1 MMNKEIINNYSK
13 KIEEVFNKYVPQ
25 ITSSYSTVTES
36 MRYSFLLGGKRIR
49 PCILMEFYRICD
61 GEGDYAL
68 PFAVAL
74 EMIHTYSLIH
84 DDLPCMDDD
93 DIRRGK
99 PSNHIVYGEDIA
111 LLSGDAL
118 LTHAFYLASSAE
130 NIKPEYCIKAV
141 KELSYL
147 AGYHGM
153 IGGQVIDLQSEGKQ
167 VPIDAIYE
175 INALKTGA
183 LLKAAAKI
191 GVILAGGND
200 ETLKLADKYGE
211 KLGLAFQIM
220 DDILDECGNEK
231 ELGKPVHS
239 DEKNKKSTFVSIYGI
254 KKCRDMVKSLTDEAL
269 FCLKKIGGDTKFL
282 EDLTVYLSNRK
293 N

>member
-1 MMNKEIINNYSK
+1 MNKEIIKNYSEK
-13 KIEEVFNKYVPQ
+13 FEEVFNKFVPQ
-25 ITSSYSTVTES
+25 KVCSYSTVTES

-49 PCILMEFYRICD
+49 PCILMEFYKVCG
-61 GEGDYAL
+61 GEGDFAL

-99 PSNHIVYGEDIA
+99 PSNHIVYGEDMA
-111 LLSGDAL
+111 LLAGDGL
-118 LTHAFYLASSAE
+118 LTHAFFVASSAE
-130 NIKPEYCIKAV
+130 NIEATRCVKAI
-141 KELSYL
+141 KELSHL
-147 AGYHGM
+147 AGYNGM
-153 IGGQVIDLQSEGKQ
+153 IGGQVIDLQSENRK
-167 VPIDAIYE
+167 VSVETIYE
-175 INALKTGA
+175 INSLKTGA

-191 GVILAGGND
+191 GVILAGGSD
-200 ETLKLADKYGE
+200 ETLAVAEEYGE

-220 DDILDECGNEK
+220 DDILDYCGDEAL
-231 ELGKPVHS
+231 LGKPTHS
-239 DEKNKKSTFVSIYGI
+239 DEKNLKSTFVSLYGI
-254 KKCRDMVKSLTDEAL
+254 EKCREMVKNLTYESIC
-269 FCLKKIGGDTKFL
+269 CLKKIGGDTKFL